1 MIIAAT
7 PENRFTGAERL
18 ASTHFLLGTHQGEGL
33 RRARAATGHMWGPS
47 PI

>member
-7 PENRFTGAERL
+7 PENRLTRAERL
-18 ASTHFLLGTHQGEGL
+18 ASTHVLLGTHQGEGL
-33 RRARAATGHMWGPS
+33 RRARAATGHMGGPS